1 MVGFF
6 FLEVE
11 LLVMG
16 FFLFG
21 TGTFGDGF
29 FNILFLLYKFLIKY
43 RSHRRGCDEQW
54 RNQGWQMSNC
64 PFHFELCPV
73 KFYLLRFIY

>member
-16 FFLFG
+16 FFLLGTGTFGDGFFFLFG

-29 FNILFLLYKFLIKY
+29 FSVWN
-43 RSHRRGCDEQW
+43 W
-54 RNQGWQMSNC
+54 
-64 PFHFELCPV
+64 HFW
-73 KFYLLRFIY
+73 